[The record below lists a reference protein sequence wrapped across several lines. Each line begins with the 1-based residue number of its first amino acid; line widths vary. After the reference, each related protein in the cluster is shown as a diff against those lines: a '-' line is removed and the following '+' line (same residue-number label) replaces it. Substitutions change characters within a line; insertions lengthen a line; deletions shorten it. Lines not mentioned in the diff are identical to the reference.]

1 MSYIC
6 YIVGMAFSE
15 NSVFTEVKHLMTTVK
30 TQLADFTCY
39 QQQQRQEIAKYSN
52 QAKSTQDGSSSQ
64 WTSETKCKLLELAAQ
79 QKELLKLLQGHKKLF
94 EKIQALKQKAKA
106 VTKHIIPAVEVHCK
120 SHGGKNVQQEIKDKS
135 TLSSPSMTIPASD
148 VNLSSTK
155 TTNNASNLGKQS
167 EKHTST
173 ALTNVSSSYAQNRY
187 MPISSQPLVVSAVS
201 QCTNLD
207 NQAQSCPVMTS
218 HSPATMIYVSGTTQ
232 TSVASSIMPQNV
244 VLTGGQ
250 LYQVGQKQVYVLPH
264 GLTTSLASPF
274 TVAQAAQLQHVTTAR
289 LPSST
294 TTTASTAKE
303 ATITKERNDLTG
315 GLSVTKS
322 TPSIGLNTA
331 TLPSRALQSWNSR
344 RTEMSSQ
351 LPSPETPVP
360 SSTVPWP
367 ISATISPS
375 NSAQPVSAVRSL
387 STSSTL
393 QSTLLPNLCSE
404 SGSQVGKQASRAIH
418 STTISQSLN
427 EKTITVLQ
435 VQPSARAK
443 SPLDTLSKNT
453 SAVPSSLQAT
463 TTYSTVSKGPV
474 STANNGYMLFNFI
487 LGSIFFL
494 LLKSHYC
501 TLPYPITNKNK
512 NILKHNIMYLSL
524 CKAF

>member
-39 QQQQRQEIAKYSN
+39 QQQRRQEIAKYSN

-94 EKIQALKQKAKA
+94 EKIQALKQKAKS

-120 SHGGKNVQQEIKDKS
+120 SHGVRNVQQEVKDKS
-135 TLSSPSMTIPASD
+135 TLSSPSMTLPASD

-155 TTNNASNLGKQS
+155 TKNASNLGKQS
-167 EKHTST
+167 DKNTST
-173 ALTNVSSSYAQNRY
+173 ALTNVSSSYTQNRY
-187 MPISSQPLVVSAVS
+187 MPISSQPLVMSAVS
-201 QCTNLD
+201 Q
-207 NQAQSCPVMTS
+207 
-218 HSPATMIYVSGTTQ
+218 SPATVIYVSGTTP

-250 LYQVGQKQVYVLPH
+250 LYQVGGKQVYVLPR
-264 GLTTSLASPF
+264 GLTTSVASPF

-289 LPSST
+289 LPSSR

-303 ATITKERNDLTG
+303 ATVTKERNDLTG

-322 TPSIGLNTA
+322 TQSIGLNTA

-344 RTEMSSQ
+344 ITEMSSQ
-351 LPSPETPVP
+351 LSSPNTPVP
-360 SSTVPWP
+360 SSVVSSLP
-367 ISATISPS
+367 ISATISLS
-375 NSAQPVSAVRSL
+375 NTARPVSAVKSL
-387 STSSTL
+387 STSSIL
-393 QSTLLPNLCSE
+393 QNTLLPNLCSE
-404 SGSQVGKQASRAIH
+404 TGSQVGKQASHAIH

-427 EKTITVLQ
+427 EKTITVSQ

-443 SPLDTLSKNT
+443 SPLDTLSQNS

-463 TTYSTVSKGPV
+463 TTTSTVSKGPV
-474 STANNGYMLFNFI
+474 STAKNVC
-487 LGSIFFL
+487 GSKFSL
-494 LLKSHYC
+494 CLSHYC
-501 TLPYPITNKNK
+501 TLPYPITKKKK
-512 NILKHNIMYLSL
+512 NIN
-524 CKAF
+524 